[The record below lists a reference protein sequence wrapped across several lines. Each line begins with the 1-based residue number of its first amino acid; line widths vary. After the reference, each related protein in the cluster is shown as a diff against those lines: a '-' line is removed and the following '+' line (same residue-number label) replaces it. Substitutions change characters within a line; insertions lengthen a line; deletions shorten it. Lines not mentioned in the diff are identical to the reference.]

1 LPGLRGDRWRVV
13 RLKKITVPYL
23 PGQLCSVK
31 GCPASAAVAVAL
43 VDRDASGDTF
53 GVQDP
58 SCPYL
63 CHAHQ
68 RENEA
73 GRKGIG
79 PERRADDVFPYT
91 NRHCLPGWVSYQPL
105 STAEPIRGRR

>member
-1 LPGLRGDRWRVV
+1 MRLR
-13 RLKKITVPYL
+13 KITVPYF

-31 GCPASAAVAVAL
+31 GCTAPATVGVAL
-43 VDRDASGDTF
+43 VDRDARGKTF

-68 RENEA
+68 HENEV
-73 GRKGIG
+73 GRIGTG
-79 PERRADDVFPYT
+79 PERHADDRYPYT
-91 NRHCLPGWVSYQPL
+91 NQHRLPGWVSYQLL
-105 STAEPIRGRR
+105 SAASPIGRGR